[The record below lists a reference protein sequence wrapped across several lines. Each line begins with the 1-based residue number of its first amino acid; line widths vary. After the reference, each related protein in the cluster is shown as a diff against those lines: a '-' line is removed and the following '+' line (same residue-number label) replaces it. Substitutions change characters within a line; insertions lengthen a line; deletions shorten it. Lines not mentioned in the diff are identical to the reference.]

1 MSTDTNDEVV
11 ETETRLIE
19 TNAEIGETEPRP
31 DLIWDDEARGLCT
44 RVYRDD
50 SKAFIFVYR
59 IDDRQH
65 FIRIGKTPVWSL
77 DAARKRAKKLR
88 AMVDE
93 GLDPATCKSNPDKV
107 RPVESII
114 EYIAEHLR
122 TEES

>member
-19 TNAEIGETEPRP
+19 ANAEIGETEPRP

-93 GLDPATCKSNPDKV
+93 GLDPATCKSSPV

-114 EYIAEHLR
+114 EYIAEPLR